1 MRNRPESSTR
11 ACESN
16 QMTPEEVRRRDARAL
31 KEAMDAVAN
40 PTRVD
45 ASSTRA
51 RAMGDDDTGGDASS
65 PSMAASASAS
75 ATTTTVNE
83 TASSPTMDEMGAMTT
98 VSSTPVPAPVVST
111 STLMRP
117 VPEGAIVVSSASEL
131 PNENGTKRPM
141 VTVTDEEV
149 ANLEAYL
156 RSGFGLVHEDGRDGD
171 GRRVL
176 VVNATRVPGWA
187 GSADRDAALRL
198 ITKALTRA
206 GAEGEYVVVVY
217 FGDDDRTKGVVP
229 SHTLG
234 WLREM
239 HDGLERETRKNVTKI
254 IFVNASWFAST
265 LISWSMTFASSK
277 AREKFVW
284 VSSLHAMEK
293 ESGFHVS
300 AAMCGEAFL
309 RSVGFAATPEA
320 SS

>member
-1 MRNRPESSTR
+1 MTHTSPREEMTPT
-11 ACESN
+11 
-16 QMTPEEVRRRDARAL
+16 TPEEARRRRDADAQALRA
-31 KEAMDAVAN
+31 AMDAVAN

-45 ASSTRA
+45 ASTPTPA
-51 RAMGDDDTGGDASS
+51 KVQDDEEDAAPSKAPLASS
-65 PSMAASASAS
+65 TTANTPPDSTPTTDEASPASTIARVES
-75 ATTTTVNE
+75 TVPAATT
-83 TASSPTMDEMGAMTT
+83 
-98 VSSTPVPAPVVST
+98 
-111 STLMRP
+111 MRP
-117 VPEGAIVVSSASEL
+117 VPEGAIVVSSPSEL

-156 RSGFGLVHEDGRDGD
+156 QSGFGLVHDDGRDGD

-206 GAEGEYVVVVY
+206 GAEGEYVLVVY

-234 WLREM
+234 WLRDM
-239 HDGLERETRKNVTKI
+239 HEGLERETRKNVTRI
-254 IFVNASWFAST
+254 VFVNASWFTGA
-265 LISWSMTFASSK
+265 LISWTMTFTSSK
-277 AREKFVW
+277 TREKFVW
-284 VSSLHAMEK
+284 VNSLHTMEK
-293 ESGFHVS
+293 ESGFFVNP
-300 AAMCGEAFL
+300 AMCGEAFL
-309 RSVGFAATPEA
+309 RSVRYAPQTEA

>member
-1 MRNRPESSTR
+1 
-11 ACESN
+11 
-16 QMTPEEVRRRDARAL
+16 MTPEEVRRRDARAL

-45 ASSTRA
+45 ASSA
-51 RAMGDDDTGGDASS
+51 RAGAMDDDDTDGDASS
-65 PSMAASASAS
+65 LSTAPSAT
-75 ATTTTVNE
+75 TTTTVNE
-83 TASSPTMDEMGAMTT
+83 TASSPTTDETVAMTT
-98 VSSTPVPAPVVST
+98 IDSTPVPAPVST
-111 STLMRP
+111 STSTSTRP

-141 VTVTDEEV
+141 GTVTDEEV

-254 IFVNASWFAST
+254 VFVNASWFAST

-309 RSVGFAATPEA
+309 RSVGFAAAPPEA

>member
-1 MRNRPESSTR
+1 MTHTSPREEMTPT
-11 ACESN
+11 
-16 QMTPEEVRRRDARAL
+16 TPEEARRRRDADAQALRA
-31 KEAMDAVAN
+31 AMDAVAN

-45 ASSTRA
+45 ASTPTPAKVQDDEEDAAPSKAPLASSTTANTPPDSTPTTDEASPASTIAPSGTGLIVVAAGTVDSTR
-51 RAMGDDDTGGDASS
+51 
-65 PSMAASASAS
+65 
-75 ATTTTVNE
+75 
-83 TASSPTMDEMGAMTT
+83 
-98 VSSTPVPAPVVST
+98 
-111 STLMRP
+111 
-117 VPEGAIVVSSASEL
+117 AIVVSSPSEL

-156 RSGFGLVHEDGRDGD
+156 QSGFGLVHDDGRDGD

-206 GAEGEYVVVVY
+206 GAEGEYVLVVY

-234 WLREM
+234 WLRDM
-239 HDGLERETRKNVTKI
+239 HEGLERETRKNVTRI
-254 IFVNASWFAST
+254 VFVNASWFTGA
-265 LISWSMTFASSK
+265 LISWTMTFTSSK
-277 AREKFVW
+277 TREKFVW
-284 VSSLHAMEK
+284 VNSLHTMEK
-293 ESGFHVS
+293 ESGFFVNP
-300 AAMCGEAFL
+300 AMCGEAFL
-309 RSVGFAATPEA
+309 RSVRYAPQTEA

>member
-1 MRNRPESSTR
+1 
-11 ACESN
+11 
-16 QMTPEEVRRRDARAL
+16 MTPEEVRRRDARAL

-51 RAMGDDDTGGDASS
+51 GAMGDDDADGDASS
-65 PSMAASASAS
+65 LSTAPSAS
-75 ATTTTVNE
+75 ATTTQTVNE
-83 TASSPTMDEMGAMTT
+83 TASSPPTTDETTAMTT
-98 VSSTPVPAPVVST
+98 IDSTPPVPAPVVST
-111 STLMRP
+111 STSMRP

-187 GSADRDAALRL
+187 GSAERDAALIR

-217 FGDDDRTKGVVP
+217 FGDDDRKKGVVP

-254 IFVNASWFAST
+254 VFVNASWFAST

-284 VSSLHAMEK
+284 VSSLQAMEK

-309 RSVGFAATPEA
+309 RSVGFAAPPEA

>member
-1 MRNRPESSTR
+1 
-11 ACESN
+11 
-16 QMTPEEVRRRDARAL
+16 MTPEEVRRRDARAL

-45 ASSTRA
+45 ASSA
-51 RAMGDDDTGGDASS
+51 RAGAMDDDDTDGDASS
-65 PSMAASASAS
+65 LSTAPSAT
-75 ATTTTVNE
+75 TTTTVNE
-83 TASSPTMDEMGAMTT
+83 TASSPTTDETVAMTT
-98 VSSTPVPAPVVST
+98 IDSTPVPAPVST
-111 STLMRP
+111 STSTSMRP

-254 IFVNASWFAST
+254 VFVNASWFAST

-309 RSVGFAATPEA
+309 RSVGFAAAPPEA